1 MTPARWRSI
10 QNKLENLRM
19 RTLKTWKAKNTR
31 KVKENNSEN
40 NLPNVAHAV
49 VYWDTSP
56 SYPSQSHQRCTCG
69 GLLGHQPVRRLTL
82 KNNSEKQLWKTTLKN
97 NSENNSENKVKTR
110 WRQLNKALTWA
121 KVSLAPG
128 SWALSRTL
136 VCKSWDL
143 RTVQRSALC
152 RVLLCKNLLVKFT
165 CRNLQ
170 KVLARNCFSQIY
182 KNFKYILVHT

>member
-1 MTPARWRSI
+1 MRARCAR
-10 QNKLENLRM
+10 
-19 RTLKTWKAKNTR
+19 AKNFWGAFGAVFLFPPKGLCIFLQKLQNPLMKIRVGVSPLFPPLYSRYINIYSKTYVYITNR
-31 KVKENNSEN
+31 RARAARARAKNFRAPSAPFSNN
-40 NLPNVAHAV
+40 
-49 VYWDTSP
+49 
-56 SYPSQSHQRCTCG
+56 C
-69 GLLGHQPVRRLTL
+69 
-82 KNNSEKQLWKTTLKN
+82 
-97 NSENNSENKVKTR
+97 ENKVKTR
-110 WRQLNKALTWA
+110 WRQLNEALTWA

-152 RVLLCKNLLVKFT
+152 RVFLCKNLLVKFT

-182 KNFKYILVHT
+182 NKF